1 MRAECGGHHVGLRAD
16 DDSETE
22 TLKRDLNE
30 KNLPHFVGCWEVT
43 EDLIP

>member
-1 MRAECGGHHVGLRAD
+1 MQAECGHHVELRDD

-30 KNLPHFVGCWEVT
+30 KNLPHFTRGWEGT
-43 EDLIP
+43 EDLVR